1 MNYSITKKIYK
12 LPQLSD
18 EELIVLDSTVDD
30 SVIIL
35 DSSQE
40 EDNLEDSSLIVL
52 DSTGCVD
59 DIEVIDPRLAALINK
74 SWYSGLAFKK
84 FKPITGVIK
93 NFCN

>member
-1 MNYSITKKIYK
+1 M
-12 LPQLSD
+12 
-18 EELIVLDSTVDD
+18 IVLDSTVDD

-59 DIEVIDPRLAALINK
+59 DIEVIDPRLAALINIKNK
-74 SWYSGLAFKK
+74 SCYSGLAFKK
-84 FKPITGVIK
+84 FNPITEVIK
-93 NFCN
+93 NFSTNIV